1 MGTDEV
7 VDNARSCVRSAT
19 ACLGDGDNDD
29 VLCRTVGKHVRREVE
44 RRQGLGLLIPIESYH
59 VLLVEPSLG
68 GRWRQAVT
76 GSY

>member
-7 VDNARSCVRSAT
+7 VDNARSWVRSAT

-44 RRQGLGLLIPIESYH
+44 RRAQSRIEQMRATGRGLRRP
-59 VLLVEPSLG
+59 
-68 GRWRQAVT
+68 AA
-76 GSY
+76 